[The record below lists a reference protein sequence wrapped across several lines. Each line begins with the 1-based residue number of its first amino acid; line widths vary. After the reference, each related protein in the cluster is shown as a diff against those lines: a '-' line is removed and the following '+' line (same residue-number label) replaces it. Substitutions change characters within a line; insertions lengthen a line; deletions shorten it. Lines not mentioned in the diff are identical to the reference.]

1 MILVSWFV
9 RGDMTMK
16 IGYSFWGYLG
26 DTKYDKN
33 GKMASTPDGNA
44 IYSWSIIHQLLR
56 DGHQVYQVMPNRDSV
71 GIGKEGKLL
80 FGWCTNQRYDALIS
94 MVKLYKVDTNWID
107 MTKEKLFNI
116 WYNKGLADCDVI
128 LHEWRMLI
136 PGRNDATS
144 KMFQGM
150 GDKSFDYQPDY
161 FIQECLFE
169 FCDLN
174 KIPVIIF
181 DLDYKVSA
189 EEINKLP
196 GCQRI
201 WLFEL
206 GYKWRQFSQARHV
219 EIPFSFDYI
228 SEFPLNR
235 GDNIENNLVY
245 VGNRYERD
253 WCIDKYIPTEM
264 SGVTVYGNWLE
275 SGRDSADKWPNIVF
289 GPRVQTAD
297 MPGIYQNSLATVLLA
312 KSEYLENSFMTARII
327 EAVFYGC
334 VPLFIEEYGEDCIKK
349 YAGIYAKDLTVRSKS
364 DIINMVYFLRYNDS
378 YRRNMLS
385 YLREHLKFMDVYN
398 FMQQVYDIV
407 EIERSRK

>member
-1 MILVSWFV
+1 
-9 RGDMTMK
+9 MTMK
-16 IGYSFWGYLG
+16 IGYSYWGYIG

-44 IYSWSIIHQLLR
+44 IYSWSIIHKLLK
-56 DGHQVYQVMPNRDSV
+56 DGHKVYQVMPNRDC
-71 GIGKEGKLL
+71 IGLAKEGKLL

-94 MVKLYKVDTNWID
+94 MIKLYKVDTNWID

-169 FCDLN
+169 FCGLN

-181 DLDYKVSA
+181 DLDYKLTEV
-189 EEINKLP
+189 EFNRLQVINSKTY
-196 GCQRI
+196 
-201 WLFEL
+201 LFEL
-206 GYKWRQFSQARHV
+206 GYKWGQTSFENNFYHV

-228 SEFPLNR
+228 NEFPLER
-235 GDNIENNLVY
+235 KDNQLFIDNLVY

-264 SGVTVYGNWLE
+264 DGVTVYGNWLE
-275 SGRDSADKWPNIVF
+275 SGRDSANKWPNIKF
-289 GPRVQTAD
+289 GPRVQTSD
-297 MPGIYQNSLATVLLA
+297 MPQIYQNSLATVLLA
-312 KSEYLENSFMTARII
+312 KKEYLEHSFMTARII

-349 YAGIYAKDLTVRSKS
+349 YAGIYSQDLTVSSKS
-364 DIINMVYFLRYNDS
+364 DIINIVYYLRYNDS
-378 YRRNMLS
+378 YRRNVLS
-385 YLREHLKFMDVYN
+385 YLREHLKFMDVKHFTDKLYY
-398 FMQQVYDIV
+398 VV
-407 EIERSRK
+407 EREKKNG

>member
-1 MILVSWFV
+1 
-9 RGDMTMK
+9 MK
-16 IGYSFWGYLG
+16 IGYSYWGYIG

-44 IYSWSIIHQLLR
+44 IYSWSIIHKLLK
-56 DGHQVYQVMPNRDSV
+56 DGHKVYQVMPNRDC
-71 GIGKEGKLL
+71 IGLAKEGKLL

-94 MVKLYKVDTNWID
+94 MIKLYKVDTNWID

-169 FCDLN
+169 FCGLN

-181 DLDYKVSA
+181 DLDYKLTEV
-189 EEINKLP
+189 EFNRLQVINSKTY
-196 GCQRI
+196 
-201 WLFEL
+201 LFEL
-206 GYKWRQFSQARHV
+206 GYKWGQTSFENNFYHV

-228 SEFPLNR
+228 NEFPLER
-235 GDNIENNLVY
+235 KDNQLFIDNLVY

-264 SGVTVYGNWLE
+264 DGVTVYGNWLE
-275 SGRDSADKWPNIVF
+275 SGRDSANKWPNIKF
-289 GPRVQTAD
+289 GPRVQTSD
-297 MPGIYQNSLATVLLA
+297 MPQIYQNSLATVLLA
-312 KSEYLENSFMTARII
+312 KKEYLEHSFMTARII

-349 YAGIYAKDLTVRSKS
+349 YAGIYSQDLTVSSKS
-364 DIINMVYFLRYNDS
+364 DIINIVYYLRYNDS
-378 YRRNMLS
+378 YRRNVLS
-385 YLREHLKFMDVYN
+385 YLREHLKFMDVKHFTDKLYY
-398 FMQQVYDIV
+398 VV
-407 EIERSRK
+407 EREKKNG